1 MSTLSI
7 RIPDNKYERLKNLA
21 ASKKISVNKLFDE
34 LTTQALTEY
43 DVQSMFETRAARGS
57 VIRGLETL
65 NKLEH
70 IDHSN

>member
-43 DVQSMFETRAARGS
+43 DV
-57 VIRGLETL
+57 
-65 NKLEH
+65 
-70 IDHSN
+70 